1 MREEAMPLD
10 DNRHDEQSDA
20 LEKIDKV
27 IALLAIEDKWC
38 KFFAETS
45 DRRRCLWGAMWV
57 EDATR
62 ILDVPI
68 LEAIRQVTGHH
79 HWDIDTFN
87 DHPTTTHA
95 TVLEVLHQARHNI
108 RAAMLSP
115 APQYRW
121 KPVPSGWSAPC
132 ATFSY

>member
-27 IALLAIEDKWC
+27 IALLATEDKWC
-38 KFFAETS
+38 KFFAESS

-57 EDATR
+57 EDAAR
-62 ILDVPI
+62 ILDAPV
-68 LEAIRQVTGHH
+68 LEAIRQVTGQR
-79 HWDIDTFN
+79 HWCIDTFN

-108 RAAMLSP
+108 RAAMPSP

-121 KPVPSGWSAPC
+121 KPMQSGWSAPWR
-132 ATFSY
+132 TFP